1 MKQEQ
6 DKFTRDAFETP
17 RRGRPPVLQ
26 PLTNAQRQA
35 RYRKAV
41 KQGTSDPVAQ
51 AKIQAAFLRSTAKKL
66 QAMSADW
73 GDIDEHFLS
82 QLQSLGEA
90 LTDFES
96 ELGDYIAQDGFS
108 D

>member
-1 MKQEQ
+1 MKQK
-6 DKFTRDAFETP
+6 DDNFTIDAFSAA
-17 RRGRPPVLQ
+17 RRGRPPVLH

-35 RYRKAV
+35 KYRQAR
-41 KQGTSDPVAQ
+41 KQGTSDPIAQ
-51 AKIQAAFLRSTAKKL
+51 AKIQAAFLRSAAKKL

-90 LTDFES
+90 LTDFEA
-96 ELGDYIAQDGFS
+96 ELGDYVAQDGFV